1 MLESNK
7 LTNLIH
13 ILNKMESAL
22 LAFSGGADSVFLLRA
37 IQISGI
43 RSLAVTGSSEITPD
57 YEISAAKEIAKE
69 IGVEHRILKTEELS
83 AEEFVSNSSERCFFC
98 KAMLFKSLTDIAL
111 SEGYR
116 FILDGSN
123 MDDTL
128 DYRPGQ
134 RAASEYKVRCPL
146 VEADFSKNDV
156 REFSRILGLP
166 TWDKPSSPCLAT
178 RIPYGQRITK
188 EALKRVARSE
198 DFLRTLGFRQ
208 IRVRDHGC
216 IARLEIGEN
225 EIDLILEPKK
235 RKLISETLRS
245 LGYDFISL
253 DLEGYQSGSMNRI
266 LTGSRSSWKTID
278 I

>member
-1 MLESNK
+1 M
-7 LTNLIH
+7 
-13 ILNKMESAL
+13 
-22 LAFSGGADSVFLLRA
+22 
-37 IQISGI
+37 QISGI
-43 RSLAVTGSSEITPD
+43 RSLAVTASSEIIPG
-57 YEISAAKEIAKE
+57 YEISAAKDIAKE

-83 AEEFVSNSSERCFFC
+83 SEEFVSNSPERCFFC

-123 MDDTL
+123 MDDTF

-146 VEADFSKNDV
+146 IEAGFSKIDV

-178 RIPYGQRITK
+178 RMPYGQRITK
-188 EALKRVARSE
+188 DALKRVARSE

-216 IARLEIGEN
+216 IARIEIGEN
-225 EIDLILEPKK
+225 EIDLILGPKK